1 MRNKF
6 GSWSTGGKSADAGGT
21 PIGKD
26 KAKKLKK
33 FSSNGMDKF
42 VKPPKAANKKKANGK
57 KPKAFGDDGAFKR
70 TKKGI

>member
-1 MRNKF
+1 MKNKF

-26 KAKKLKK
+26 KPNKLK
-33 FSSNGMDKF
+33 FSGKGGMDKF
-42 VKPPKAANKKKANGK
+42 VKPPKAKNKDRASYK
-57 KPKAFGDDGAFKR
+57 KPKPFGDDSAFKR